1 MPFRNPASHT
11 AWTKNQKSARMINTT
26 TAEASKQASEWSSD
40 YMTPRCMIKTGN
52 VSWITWAE
60 WNSPYVCWFHLF
72 LPFAAYNCW
81 FNLRADDVTSEARF
95 STHNDNREEVIFNL
109 NICSTWHAEWFWA
122 SNTIRLMI
130 RCSRFSGKQRFLRRL
145 SVGRILGF
153 SLPVEKTNT
162 WPRWLYKSIQVNG
175 VDEPCLLDD
184 VNLNRRF
191 NCFSCCLSKNEERQ
205 AALIARRYI
214 EAEAFRAATVNCY

>member
-1 MPFRNPASHT
+1 
-11 AWTKNQKSARMINTT
+11 MINTT
-26 TAEASKQASEWSSD
+26 TAEASKQASKRLSD

-109 NICSTWHAEWFWA
+109 NIYSTWHVEWFWA
-122 SNTIRLMI
+122 SNTIRLI
-130 RCSRFSGKQRFLRRL
+130 IWCLRFSDKKRFRRRS

-153 SLPVEKTNT
+153 SLLSLPVEKQTRDLADYINRFKLT
-162 WPRWLYKSIQVNG
+162 ASTSHVCLMTLISTDVSIVSRAVYRKTKSG
-175 VDEPCLLDD
+175 K
-184 VNLNRRF
+184 LN
-191 NCFSCCLSKNEERQ
+191 
-205 AALIARRYI
+205 
-214 EAEAFRAATVNCY
+214 